1 MKANRRRSWVMAA
14 WAALFVLNAFNL
26 GDELSSGDIT
36 WWSVAWRLLL
46 VVVFGFALYSEWKK
60 PKAEQISR

>member
-1 MKANRRRSWVMAA
+1 MAA